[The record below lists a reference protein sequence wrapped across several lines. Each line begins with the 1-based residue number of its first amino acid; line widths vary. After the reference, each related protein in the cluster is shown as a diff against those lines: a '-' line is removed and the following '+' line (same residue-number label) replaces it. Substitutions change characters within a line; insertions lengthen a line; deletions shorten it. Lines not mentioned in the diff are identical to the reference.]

1 MRKYAF
7 WVILMFESS
16 TIFGMQQRADTSN
29 RTADNPI
36 MKAVKNN
43 DLENAKQ
50 EIDKLYHKIWNSDA
64 ILPFLCAY
72 KNKHRWSDKIL
83 HMHIDPLRKK
93 LAKILDIRDTE
104 GNIPLSIASRNN
116 NILLVKYLVEQGADV
131 NQKDAY
137 GETSLFAAVR
147 KSSENIVTYLI
158 EQGADVNQKNAC
170 GETSLF
176 AAVRR
181 GNENIV
187 KYLVEH
193 GADVNEGIYGNT
205 PLFAAV
211 RKSNENIVKYLVDH
225 GADVNHKNA
234 CGETSLFAAARTG
247 NENIV
252 KYLTEHGANI
262 NERDRWDKT
271 PLHIAIDNKNE
282 EIVKYL
288 AECGAKREEQTANLD
303 ISAKSDSYSML
314 VCLRLYIVD
323 N

>member
-116 NILLVKYLVEQGADV
+116 NILLVKYLVE
-131 NQKDAY
+131 
-137 GETSLFAAVR
+137 
-147 KSSENIVTYLI
+147 
-158 EQGADVNQKNAC
+158 
-170 GETSLF
+170 
-176 AAVRR
+176 
-181 GNENIV
+181 
-187 KYLVEH
+187 H
-193 GADVNEGIYGNT
+193 GADVNEGIYGKT
-205 PLFAAV
+205 SLFAAV
-211 RKSNENIVKYLVDH
+211 RKSNENIVIYLVDH
-225 GADVNHKNA
+225 GAYVNHKNA

>member
-72 KNKHRWSDKIL
+72 KNKHRWSDEIL
-83 HMHIDPLRKK
+83 HMHVDPLRKK

-104 GNIPLSIASRNN
+104 KSTPLFAAVQKGNE
-116 NILLVKYLVEQGADV
+116 NIVKYLVEHDADV
-131 NQKDAY
+131 NH
-137 GETSLFAAVR
+137 
-147 KSSENIVTYLI
+147 
-158 EQGADVNQKNAC
+158 KNAC

-176 AAVRR
+176 AAARR
-181 GNENIV
+181 GNENII

>member
-16 TIFGMQQRADTSN
+16 TIFGMQQRADMSN

-72 KNKHRWSDKIL
+72 KNKHRWSDEIL
-83 HMHIDPLRKK
+83 HMHVDPLRKK

-104 GNIPLSIASRNN
+104 KSTPLFAAVQKGNE
-116 NILLVKYLVEQGADV
+116 NIVKYLVEHGADV
-131 NQKDAY
+131 NEEIY
-137 GETSLFAAVR
+137 GNTPLFAAVK
-147 KSSENIVTYLI
+147 KSNENIVKYLV
-158 EQGADVNQKNAC
+158 EHDADVNHKNAC

-176 AAVRR
+176 AAARR
-181 GNENIV
+181 GNENII